1 VGEEGNGATQSAP
14 FVKGVELE
22 LFILLNGLST
32 QGGVLHYCSPIM
44 GIKHE
49 RFENSGRVLG
59 QHPGLFSLDCKGCL
73 GGRRKPTPYTC
84 CHQDTFL
91 VAS

>member
-1 VGEEGNGATQSAP
+1 MIASNSRVTQGAEEVKEEYVRIWVGEEGNGATQSAP

-49 RFENSGRVLG
+49 IWE
-59 QHPGLFSLDCKGCL
+59 
-73 GGRRKPTPYTC
+73 
-84 CHQDTFL
+84 
-91 VAS
+91 